1 MQSTLSSLFH
11 YPSYNPKAIRVISV
25 ELIIDFVFQRCWVVL
40 RQNRRMIGLIAHLP
54 HIFPAFSVPNVAR
67 QVLRQD
73 VYPAL
78 LVIVLTWKIGKGLFP
93 AFDIDNITGKMIGF
107 IFPAVQIILLAVEFG
122 LKLSLPTV
130 DICNFALVIQVKL
143 AVLLVHIKS
152 FIMFL

>member
-1 MQSTLSSLFH
+1 M
-11 YPSYNPKAIRVISV
+11 
-25 ELIIDFVFQRCWVVL
+25 ID
-40 RQNRRMIGLIAHLP
+40 LIAHLP

-67 QVLRQD
+67 QIPRQD

-78 LVIVLTWKIGKGLFP
+78 LVIVLTWKVRKGFFP
-93 AFDIDNITGKMIGF
+93 AFHIYNIAGKMIGF

-130 DICNFALVIQVKL
+130 DICDFTLVIQVKL
-143 AVLLVHIKS
+143 SVLLVHIKV